1 MDNIAYGVINLPNHS
16 GSFELEIPT
25 WRPMSGWSEEA
36 YNFYLG
42 GPAKLLNSDPIVKNL
57 DQRRFLTT
65 MSSGTV
71 HIQVDVV

>member
-57 DQRRFLTT
+57 D
-65 MSSGTV
+65 
-71 HIQVDVV
+71 